1 MLKNY
6 IQLTFDARL
15 GLMDEN
21 GERATS
27 RPQPMARPVR
37 MDIGGASP
45 EHVRDLV
52 EQLLTV
58 AGLEREQRIELLG
71 LALVEEA
78 VRPFWDGEHTA
89 DQAHDAL
96 KSEDPGLAE
105 AVEALAPIL
114 YGRAAVSAVEELL
127 GL

>member
-6 IQLTFDARL
+6 IQLTFDATLPPMEPAKR
-15 GLMDEN
+15 GD
-21 GERATS
+21 
-27 RPQPMARPVR
+27 RPRPMARPVR
-37 MDIGGASP
+37 MDLGGASP
-45 EHVRDLV
+45 ETVRDLV
-52 EQLLTV
+52 AQLLAV
-58 AGLEREQRIELLG
+58 AGLDREQRIELLG

-78 VRPFWDGEHTA
+78 VQPFWDGTRTA

-96 KSEDPGLAE
+96 KQDDPGLAE

-114 YGRAAVSAVEELL
+114 YGRAAVTAVEELL